1 MARPKKVQPAT
12 VPEPDSKDAK
22 ATSVTLLAQLEQALE
37 HYNEP
42 LWLGTHSPLAAPY
55 LLGNDILREKAAAVN
70 SFASEMSENAAQ
82 QRGLALQRL
91 LHSTAQALPVNAE
104 KGYDPYKILLLTY
117 FKVNQ
122 QRTQAGIATELAI
135 SPATY
140 YRYRGEALAQL
151 EHALLRQW
159 MPSLRLEM
167 PQAPPL
173 LVGRDAI
180 VQTCQAALTQGRVVA
195 LTGGSGFG
203 KSSVGASL
211 AAAWQGGVFW
221 FTLRRGFNDKLS
233 ALLFSLG
240 LFLHQ
245 HGQSSLWQ
253 QLLADGGRTSP
264 ELALS
269 LAALDLSQF
278 SRPALL
284 VFDEIDLLQPNDTET
299 DEQVRL
305 RGLIEALIQRTRP
318 SQPILLIGQQLL
330 IAPDVHQPLSGLH
343 AEDVAQLLH
352 HANIQLSQAEQSKLE
367 TLVNGNPL
375 MLKLLIALHQT
386 GEPLSKSLQMLA
398 STPTLSLIFNRV
410 WRYLNEA
417 ERYVMM
423 TLAAF
428 PNPAPSDAWRAGVNG
443 ANADPRHAQALATLS
458 ERGYVQAANGTVAL
472 QPALRHIA
480 LRQLSGEDRQACHLF
495 AAQTRAARAEY
506 TAAAYHYL
514 EAAQPALAMWIWFAH
529 REQEIGHGQAGLA
542 LELFSNVSSE
552 QLSEQDRRTLHI
564 LRSELWLMVG
574 DSERASA
581 ELNANTDVRGTH
593 PLGSYVYELQA
604 RALQMRGQS
613 ERALEQ
619 YRQSLAL
626 SGRQLERMQSN
637 LHTRIG
643 AIYKTER
650 NLAQARHEAQLARF
664 EAERFMG
671 EVEEEH
677 GNYVKAQQHH
687 QLALDIADEIDYKL
701 GQAKAHFNLGTLMA
715 RREDLNAA
723 LSHFEY
729 TVKAYRRLG
738 DVVREHTCLSNLA
751 AMHVQAE
758 QFDAALAPAQTAL
771 SFFEHIQYPFWVA
784 MNAGNLA
791 EAYLGLGQ
799 FEQAEQLAMR
809 ALNTEEVSNRPYAL
823 TTLAQLRRQ
832 QQRYAEAERLC
843 QQALDCLSDA
853 ADKFAEAPARRA
865 LGEVYWAQGRIAE
878 ARAAFEQSLA
888 LYTQL
893 GLRREA
899 GRVKGLITPSTPP
912 TPATTA

>member
-12 VPEPDSKDAK
+12 VPEPDSKDAN

-55 LLGNDILREKAAAVN
+55 LLGNDILREKAPAVN
-70 SFASEMSENAAQ
+70 NFVSDMSENAAQ
-82 QRGLALQRL
+82 QRGLALQRR

-151 EHALLRQW
+151 EQALLRQW
-159 MPSLRLEM
+159 MPSLRLET

-173 LVGRDAI
+173 LVGREAI
-180 VQTCQAALTQGRVVA
+180 VQNCQAALAQGRVVA
-195 LTGGSGFG
+195 LTGSSGFG
-203 KSSVGASL
+203 KSSVGAAL

-245 HGQSSLWQ
+245 HEKSGLWQ

-269 LAALDLSQF
+269 LAALGLSQLPQ
-278 SRPALL
+278 PALL

-305 RGLIEALIQRTRP
+305 RGLIEALIQRTRLN
-318 SQPILLIGQQLL
+318 QPILLIGQQLL

-343 AEDVAQLLH
+343 ADDVAKLLR

-367 TLVNGNPL
+367 NLVNGNPL

-398 STPTLSLIFNRV
+398 SAPTLGLIFNRV

-443 ANADPRHAQALATLS
+443 ADANPRHTQALATLS

-552 QLSEQDRRTLHI
+552 QLNEQDRRTLHI

-581 ELNANTDVRGTH
+581 ELNANTDVRGAH

-677 GNYVKAQQHH
+677 GDYVKAQHHH

-715 RREDLNAA
+715 RLEDLNAA
-723 LSHFEY
+723 LNHFEY
-729 TVKAYRRLG
+729 AVKAYRRLG
-738 DVVREHTCLSNLA
+738 DVVREHTCMSNLA

-771 SFFEHIQYPFWVA
+771 GFFEHIQYPFWVA

-832 QQRYAEAERLC
+832 QQRHAEAERLC

-865 LGEVYWAQGRIAE
+865 LGEVYLAQGRSAE
-878 ARAAFEQSLA
+878 SRAAFEQSLA

-899 GRVKGLITPSTPP
+899 VRVRGLMGVYVE
-912 TPATTA
+912 